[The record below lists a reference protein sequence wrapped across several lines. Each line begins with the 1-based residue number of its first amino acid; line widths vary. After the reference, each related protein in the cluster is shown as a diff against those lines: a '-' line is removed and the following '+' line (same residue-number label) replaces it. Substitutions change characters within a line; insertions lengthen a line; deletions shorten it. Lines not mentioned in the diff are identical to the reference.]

1 MTKMIKVILVDD
13 HDIVRTGLKLVA
25 EKMSGVKIIGEC
37 SDGLEALSLVEKLK
51 PDVVLMDVNMPKV
64 NGLEATRRITQ
75 LDPYVRIIILTIHAE
90 NPYPKKLLDAGA
102 MGYLT
107 KGCAADELEDAIK
120 KVSKGQRYVGADIA
134 QQMALAMLPGGYK
147 ESPFDVLTSRELD
160 VAMLL
165 VRGKKAKEIAGVLEL
180 TDKTVATYK
189 YRVLEK
195 MSLRN
200 EVELT
205 HMAIRHGIL
214 DAKEIGPIA

>member
-1 MTKMIKVILVDD
+1 MIKVLLVDD

-37 SDGLEALSLVEKLK
+37 SDGLQALELTKELK
-51 PDVVLMDVNMPKV
+51 PDVILMDVNMPKV

-75 LDPYVRIIILTIHAE
+75 FDPYVRIIILTIHAE

-102 MGYLT
+102 LGYLT
-107 KGCAADELEDAIK
+107 KGCAANELEDAIH

-134 QQMALAMLPGGYK
+134 QQMALAMLPGGHK
-147 ESPFDVLTSRELD
+147 DSPFDVLTSRELD

-165 VRGKKAKEIAGVLEL
+165 VRGKKAKEIGVVLEL

-189 YRVLEK
+189 YRVLDK
-195 MSLRN
+195 MELRN

-214 DAKEIGPIA
+214 DAKEIGHID

>member
-1 MTKMIKVILVDD
+1 MIKVILVDD

-37 SDGLEALSLVEKLK
+37 SDGMEALNLVKELK

-75 LDPYVRIIILTIHAE
+75 IDPYVRIIILTIHAE

-107 KGCAADELEDAIK
+107 KGCAAEELEDAIK
-120 KVSKGQRYVGADIA
+120 KVSMGQRYVGADIA